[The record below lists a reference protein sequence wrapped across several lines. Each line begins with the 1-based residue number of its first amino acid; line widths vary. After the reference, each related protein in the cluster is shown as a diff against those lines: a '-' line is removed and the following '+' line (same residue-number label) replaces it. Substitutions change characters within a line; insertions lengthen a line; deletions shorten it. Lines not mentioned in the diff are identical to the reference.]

1 MTNPIM
7 KGLLN
12 AKPNKSKLTV
22 TLTKDELHMLDEAFG
37 EFELSFDDGWQY
49 SGYTKS
55 QIKNF
60 FNAKEKLF
68 GTPQPNIKDLW

>member
-1 MTNPIM
+1 M

-22 TLTKDELHMLDEAFG
+22 TLTQDELRMLSEAFNK
-37 EFELSFDDGWQY
+37 FELSYYDGWQY

-55 QIKNF
+55 QIKNYY
-60 FNAKEKLF
+60 NVKEKLV
-68 GTPQPNIKDLW
+68 GTPQPKMMDVW

>member
-22 TLTKDELHMLDEAFG
+22 TLTQDELRMLSNACN
-37 EFELSFDDGWQY
+37 EFELGYDDGWQY

-55 QIKNF
+55 QIKNYY
-60 FNAKEKLF
+60 NVKEKLF
-68 GTPQPNIKDLW
+68 NKSQPNMMDVW

>member
-1 MTNPIM
+1 M

-22 TLTKDELHMLDEAFG
+22 TLTQDELHMLRNAFG
-37 EFELSFDDGWQY
+37 EFELGFDDGWQY

-55 QIKNF
+55 QIKNYY
-60 FNAKEKLF
+60 NAKEKLF
-68 GTPQPNIKDLW
+68 GTSQPNIRDVW